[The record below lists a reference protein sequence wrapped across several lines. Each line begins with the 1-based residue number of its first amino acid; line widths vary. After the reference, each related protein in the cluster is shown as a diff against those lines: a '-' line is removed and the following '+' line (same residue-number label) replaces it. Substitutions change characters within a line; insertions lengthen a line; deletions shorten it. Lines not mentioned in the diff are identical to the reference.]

1 MKGDLSSQ
9 EALSHDTS
17 LFIVTLCPIAQL
29 ICTLLRVC
37 FDINGKPLLVV
48 EEITPLCVKV
58 LWVPRKALY
67 KCNKLLL

>member
-48 EEITPLCVKV
+48 EEIVCKSTLG
-58 LWVPRKALY
+58 A
-67 KCNKLLL
+67 